1 MKFLI
6 VDDSAFMRTQIKH
19 AFSAFLHIEFEEAV
33 DGIDAL
39 ERHRIFKPDV
49 IILDYVIP
57 APDGLAVLKILTK
70 IDKKVKVIMVTSL
83 GNQKFLY
90 KDCIECGA
98 FTILTKPIAKEDAL
112 KTIKNIHARVIEY
125 EKV

>member
-6 VDDSAFMRTQIKH
+6 VDDSAFMRTQIKQ
-19 AFSAFLHIEFEEAV
+19 AFSAFAYIEFEEAV
-33 DGIDAL
+33 NGIDAL
-39 ERHRIFKPDV
+39 EKHRTFKPDI

-57 APDGLAVLKILTK
+57 APDGLAVLKILAK

-83 GNQKFLY
+83 GNQKFIY

-98 FTILTKPIAKEDAL
+98 FSILTKPVSRENAL
-112 KTIKNIHARVIEY
+112 KTLRNIHARVI
-125 EKV
+125 